1 MNRTSLLSF
10 FFVIGSAV
18 VVLTTSAQSQ
28 SGGVKNL
35 IFLQPTTP
43 GVSQSGHANIS
54 GTARA
59 AQFVGGG
66 AGLSGVNADLL
77 DGLNSTAFLQAIP
90 NPLTLTG
97 SLTSGI
103 ISGTN
108 ANTGTG
114 AAGLFGSS
122 IAATGVTYGVFAT
135 NASNSGRAVFGDATA
150 TTGLNYGGRFE
161 SASTSGRGVYGLSTA
176 ATGSAYGVFGQSQS
190 STGRGIFG
198 SASASTGTNYGGYF
212 DSNST
217 SGYGVFANS
226 AGIYGIYAST
236 TLGSGIAYGV
246 YAETESTS
254 GRALQGIATA
264 TTGTTYGVYGQSQS
278 PSGRGVFGS
287 ASATT
292 GTNYGG
298 FFDSNSPTGYGVYA
312 VSAGPYGVYGTT
324 TSSTGRGVFGIATSS
339 TGVNMGVRGEA
350 SSDQGTGVWGQG
362 DFTDGTGV
370 FGSGQI
376 GVWGNGNENGVYGYA
391 GGSLVTAGVQGETF
405 DFFTIGVLGQQQGS
419 NPDYGVYAGGDLG
432 ASGIKSFRIDHPQDP
447 ENKYLL
453 HYSSES
459 PYPQNFYSGNTV
471 TDSKGKAWV
480 ELPDYFHDINAN
492 FKYQLTV
499 IDNSES
505 ADFVQVKVG
514 REIENG
520 RFMIMT
526 SAPNTKVSWRVEA
539 DRNDLW
545 VKAKPPVDVKEK
557 PSQHRGKY
565 QHPWLYNQPESKGV
579 FYSASREAKKAAMAK
594 AK

>member
-122 IAATGVTYGVFAT
+122 TAATGVTYGVFAT

-150 TTGLNYGGRFE
+150 TSGLNYGGRFE

-190 STGRGIFG
+190 STGRGIYG
-198 SASASTGTNYGGYF
+198 SASASSGTNYGGYFDSNSTTGYGVYANSAGIYGLYAASTLTSGSAYGVFAESDSTLGRGVWGRANATTGTTYGVWGQSLSSGGRGVYGSATATTGTNYGGYF

-217 SGYGVFANS
+217 
-226 AGIYGIYAST
+226 
-236 TLGSGIAYGV
+236 
-246 YAETESTS
+246 
-254 GRALQGIATA
+254 
-264 TTGTTYGVYGQSQS
+264 
-278 PSGRGVFGS
+278 
-287 ASATT
+287 
-292 GTNYGG
+292 
-298 FFDSNSPTGYGVYA
+298 TGYGVYA
-312 VSAGPYGVYGTT
+312 DSAGTYGVYGRT
-324 TSSTGRGVFGIATSS
+324 TSSAGRAVFGIATS
-339 TGVNMGVRGEA
+339 TIGVTYGVRGEA
-350 SSDQGTGVWGQG
+350 ASGQGIGVWGQG
-362 DFTDGTGV
+362 ESSNGIGV
-370 FGSGQI
+370 FGTGNQ
-376 GVWGNGNENGVYGYA
+376 GVWGNGSENGVYGYA
-391 GGSLVTAGVQGETF
+391 GGSPNSVGVLGKSF
-405 DFFTIGVLGQQQGS
+405 DFGTIAVLGQQDGS
-419 NPDYGVYAGGDLG
+419 LPDYGVYSGGDFG
-432 ASGIKSFRIDHPQDP
+432 ASGSKAFRIDHPQDP

-459 PYPQNFYSGNTV
+459 PYPQNFYSGNAI

-505 ADFVQVKVG
+505 AEFVQVKVA